1 MDFNVEARVFQSFIS
16 QSLVFNLTVLIS
28 HERNN
33 LRKQFNDFS
42 CCDYVAC
49 LHFAFN
55 GTHKKSYV
63 RLYILINAPLL
74 IL

>member
-16 QSLVFNLTVLIS
+16 QSLVFNRTVLIS

-55 GTHKKSYV
+55 GTHIKKLCEV
-63 RLYILINAPLL
+63 IHPDKCTLFIL
-74 IL
+74 